1 MGGVDA
7 VGDGDEAHPIGREY
21 PAQIPAGFNVLAPQP
36 GEVFYNDAVD
46 ISIGD
51 ILHHF
56 LECGTVEDDAAV
68 SIVDLFGNDL
78 NIRVVLHKV
87 FNELALIGNAVTLA
101 GMIVGVGQADIS
113 GGFEFRHEKALLSP
127 GLLPHE
133 KSGYL
138 AIRFSSFSTPII
150 ALSAEKSE
158 DVAQRK
164 MPCRHSSN
172 VTPFPA
178 KQAFTTKSPQR
189 KR

>member
-1 MGGVDA
+1 M
-7 VGDGDEAHPIGREY
+7 
-21 PAQIPAGFNVLAPQP
+21 
-36 GEVFYNDAVD
+36 
-46 ISIGD
+46 
-51 ILHHF
+51 
-56 LECGTVEDDAAV
+56 TAV

-78 NIRVVLHKV
+78 NIRVALHKV
-87 FNELALIGNAVTLA
+87 FNELALIGNAVALA

-113 GGFEFRHEKALLSP
+113 GGFVFRHEKALLSP

-138 AIRFSSFSTPII
+138 AIWFSSFSTPII

>member
-1 MGGVDA
+1 MYKVRIDQFEGPFDLLLYLLENA
-7 VGDGDEAHPIGREY
+7 RM
-21 PAQIPAGFNVLAPQP
+21 
-36 GEVFYNDAVD
+36 D
-46 ISIGD
+46 IYD
-51 ILHHF
+51 
-56 LECGTVEDDAAV
+56 
-68 SIVDLFGNDL
+68 
-78 NIRVVLHKV
+78 IRVVLHKV

>member
-1 MGGVDA
+1 MPKYKASAYIRLSYTDDHSSESDSVSNQRKLIENFIERNPDIE
-7 VGDGDEAHPIGREY
+7 VGI
-21 PAQIPAGFNVLAPQP
+21 
-36 GEVFYNDAVD
+36 
-46 ISIGD
+46 
-51 ILHHF
+51 
-56 LECGTVEDDAAV
+56 
-68 SIVDLFGNDL
+68 
-78 NIRVVLHKV
+78 
-87 FNELALIGNAVTLA
+87 
-101 GMIVGVGQADIS
+101 GQADVS
-113 GGFEFRHEKALLSP
+113 GSFVLRHEKALLSP
-127 GLLPHE
+127 ELLPHE

-150 ALSAEKSE
+150 ALPAEKSE

>member
-7 VGDGDEAHPIGREY
+7 VGDSDEAYPVGREY
-21 PAQIPAGFNVLAPQP
+21 PAQIPASFDVLAPQP
-36 GEVFYNDAVD
+36 GEVFYDDTVD
-46 ISIGD
+46 VAIGD

-56 LECGTVEDDAAV
+56 LERRAVKDDAAV

-78 NIRVVLHKV
+78 NIRVALHKV
-87 FNELALIGNAVTLA
+87 FNELALIGNAVALT
-101 GMIVGVGQADIS
+101 GMIVGVGQADVS
-113 GGFEFRHEKALLSP
+113 GGFVFRHEKALLSP

-138 AIRFSSFSTPII
+138 AIWFSSFSTPII